1 MESTADKK
9 AKRGKRI
16 SFCGGYSSS
25 DESVDDE
32 LNKTTSS
39 SRAARPSLSKPPP
52 ATTTTVEAV
61 SFRNLTDVIEN
72 ALQSSLRDL
81 DNSHTDNVSISSD
94 NHDNGMMMMEKS
106 TSFSSLEEVID
117 RAKRISIRELNYQ
130 EGGDTKATAAT
141 KTSTDANN
149 ANATSAISS
158 DTAAMQEGSSSYV
171 GESFSNLQHVIEQAK
186 TASLKEMNYQ
196 ASYSNNDWDFESFR
210 CVIII

>member
-25 DESVDDE
+25 DESDEDE
-32 LNKTTSS
+32 LNETTSS
-39 SRAARPSLSKPPP
+39 SRAARPPLSKPP

-81 DNSHTDNVSISSD
+81 DNSLSISSD
-94 NHDNGMMMMEKS
+94 HNDNGMMMEKS

-196 ASYSNNDWDFESFR
+196 ASYSNNQDWDFESFR